1 MHIPDAVLDPRVAA
15 LTGIL
20 GAAGLFYGLKSVEG
34 QRKERTTSLM
44 GMMSAFIFAAQ
55 MVNFPVGPGVSGH
68 LLGGVLAAVMLGPWA
83 GAVVIAAVLIV
94 QCFLFGDGGLTA
106 LGANFVNMGLIGS
119 VVGYAIYA
127 PIRRWIGGQRG
138 ILIAAMIAAW
148 FTVLLAAGACAVELS
163 ASGSHRN
170 FFRILSWMAL
180 VHAVIGLGEAI
191 ITGLAVRFILLTRP
205 DLIEQDPTFALEPQV
220 AGSGGPPRRW
230 LATILG
236 GLGVALAVV
245 VFLSPLAS
253 QLPDGLEFVGQ
264 RVGFWVDESP
274 SSSIPVPMPDYPQT
288 PPGPGSGP
296 PRPSSP
302 IPVPM
307 PDYQLPLPSL
317 EHVKAATAVAGVV
330 GTLVVFAVSWSL
342 ARVFPRAGRRSERA
356 RADAA

>member
-15 LTGIL
+15 LTGVL

-34 QRKERTTSLM
+34 QLKERTTSLM

-138 ILIAAMIAAW
+138 ILIAAVIAAW
-148 FTVLLAAGACAVELS
+148 FTVLLAAGACAAELS
-163 ASGSHRN
+163 ASGNHRD

-191 ITGLAVRFILLTRP
+191 ITGLVVRFILLARP
-205 DLIEQDPTFALEPQV
+205 DLIEQDPTFALAAPS
-220 AGSGGPPRRW
+220 ARRRPSP
-230 LATILG
+230 
-236 GLGVALAVV
+236 ALACHH
-245 VFLSPLAS
+245 
-253 QLPDGLEFVGQ
+253 
-264 RVGFWVDESP
+264 
-274 SSSIPVPMPDYPQT
+274 PV
-288 PPGPGSGP
+288 
-296 PRPSSP
+296 R
-302 IPVPM
+302 
-307 PDYQLPLPSL
+307 
-317 EHVKAATAVAGVV
+317 
-330 GTLVVFAVSWSL
+330 
-342 ARVFPRAGRRSERA
+342 ARRRAGRGRFSLSAGVRA
-356 RADAA
+356 SRRPGVRRPEDRLPGR